1 MVRLYM
7 FILRRNQNK
16 TVMEIRSCKKI
27 LFVNFY
33 SNDTENKS
41 DEHDQA
47 EINSKIN

>member
-1 MVRLYM
+1 MVREYT

-27 LFVNFY
+27 LFVSFY
-33 SNDTENKS
+33 SNDKS
-41 DEHDQA
+41 DDHDQA